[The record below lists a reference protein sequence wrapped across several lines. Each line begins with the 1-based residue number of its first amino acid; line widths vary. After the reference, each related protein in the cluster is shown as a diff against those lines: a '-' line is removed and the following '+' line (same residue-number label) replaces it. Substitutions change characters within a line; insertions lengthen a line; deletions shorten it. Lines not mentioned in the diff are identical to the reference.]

1 MLEGIVIGAG
11 DRGAGAYAPL
21 LLHEPSLGRIVGVA
35 EPNTARREAFAHRY
49 ALRPE
54 QTFASDH
61 DLFAAPRAADFAIVA
76 TADDHHV
83 TPALTALEQG
93 YHVLLEKPMATS
105 AQDCRLLVDTAERS
119 GRILQICHVLRYA
132 PFFRALAE
140 VVHGGEIGDVV
151 TIQHA
156 ENVSFWHYAH
166 SYCRGRW
173 RNVADSSPMILAKS
187 CHDLDLLYWL
197 AGAEPSDL
205 YSVSR
210 PTELCEAN
218 APEGAPLQCIEG
230 CPHAARCPYDA
241 VALYLDQAPLLRD
254 VAQTRHPR
262 WLGWALRAALVARPL
277 LERLPVRALR
287 RGARWGQ
294 WPTNTISDDTSEAG
308 LRRALSEGRY
318 GRCVYRVGDN
328 DQVSSQSVGVRFRNG
343 VNAHFS
349 MHSTSHREGRTI
361 RIDGTR
367 GSIVGA
373 FHSFEQSFDVFDH
386 ASGRRRRQRF
396 RAFGS
401 GHGGGD
407 HALFRGFLE
416 AIAGR
421 SEPETSARES
431 MTSHLM
437 AFAADAAARGLG
449 EVRLDEAPP
458 DPRGSGTS

>member
-1 MLEGIVIGAG
+1 
-11 DRGAGAYAPL
+11 
-21 LLHEPSLGRIVGVA
+21 
-35 EPNTARREAFAHRY
+35 
-49 ALRPE
+49 
-54 QTFASDH
+54 
-61 DLFAAPRAADFAIVA
+61 
-76 TADDHHV
+76 
-83 TPALTALEQG
+83 
-93 YHVLLEKPMATS
+93 
-105 AQDCRLLVDTAERS
+105 
-119 GRILQICHVLRYA
+119 
-132 PFFRALAE
+132 
-140 VVHGGEIGDVV
+140 
-151 TIQHA
+151 
-156 ENVSFWHYAH
+156 
-166 SYCRGRW
+166 
-173 RNVADSSPMILAKS
+173 
-187 CHDLDLLYWL
+187 
-197 AGAEPSDL
+197 
-205 YSVSR
+205 
-210 PTELCEAN
+210 
-218 APEGAPLQCIEG
+218 
-230 CPHAARCPYDA
+230 

-287 RGARWGQ
+287 REARWGQ
-294 WPTNTISDDTSEAG
+294 WPTSTISDDTSEAG
-308 LRRALSEGRY
+308 LRRALAEERY

-373 FHSFEQSFDVFDH
+373 FHSFEQFFEVFDH

-396 RAFGS
+396 RASGS

-421 SEPETSARES
+421 REPETSARES
-431 MTSHLM
+431 LTSHLM

-458 DPRGSGTS
+458 DPRGSGAS